1 MCLAVPPFL
10 PFPGL
15 SPPPH
20 AFWTQK
26 PVFGDGCLPVDRCR
40 AGVRRFFVGGRPTRT
55 ARAGRLWPRGE
66 RSASSKRWAAAG
78 LIGLYA
84 VALAG
89 FYALGVVRAQ
99 VLWVLAGL
107 AAAGFAVFGA
117 VFRFGLQ
124 RKRRLR
130 HVKPK
135 EGGRN
140 EVVIDQ
146 AIAIGDTAVGGLVG
160 THWPRVPVATG
171 CSREPQTIA
180 DARGPREGRSGRQV
194 VEVRV
199 SKVAQSRRSAGA
211 LCVAHRRSHPPR
223 SGLRRLSAA
232 SL

>member
-1 MCLAVPPFL
+1 M
-10 PFPGL
+10 
-15 SPPPH
+15 
-20 AFWTQK
+20 
-26 PVFGDGCLPVDRCR
+26 VFGRKNLFSATDAFPLTDAVLEFDDSSSVAVRPGRRALDGF
-40 AGVRRFFVGGRPTRT
+40 G
-55 ARAGRLWPRGE
+55 PRGE
-66 RSASSKRWAAAG
+66 RIPSSKWWAVAG

-84 VALAG
+84 AALAG
-89 FYALGVVRAQ
+89 FYALGVVGAK

-107 AAAGFAVFGA
+107 TAAGFAVFGA
-117 VFRFGLQ
+117 VFRSGLQ

-130 HVKPK
+130 PVKPK

-211 LCVAHRRSHPPR
+211 WCVAHRRSHPPR

>member
-1 MCLAVPPFL
+1 MLFGRKNLFSATDA
-10 PFPGL
+10 FPLTDAG
-15 SPPPH
+15 
-20 AFWTQK
+20 
-26 PVFGDGCLPVDRCR
+26 CR
-40 AGVRRFFVGGRPTRT
+40 AGVRRFFVGGRPTWT
-55 ARAGRLWPRGE
+55 ARAGRLWRRGE
-66 RSASSKRWAAAG
+66 RSASSKWWAAAG

-117 VFRFGLQ
+117 VFRLGLQ

-130 HVKPK
+130 PVKPK

-211 LCVAHRRSHPPR
+211 WCVAHRRSHPPR

>member
-1 MCLAVPPFL
+1 MPCWSSTILRRWPSDPQGAHWTASVPGANLAPC
-10 PFPGL
+10 
-15 SPPPH
+15 
-20 AFWTQK
+20 AKW
-26 PVFGDGCLPVDRCR
+26 
-40 AGVRRFFVGGRPTRT
+40 
-55 ARAGRLWPRGE
+55 
-66 RSASSKRWAAAG
+66 WAVAG

-84 VALAG
+84 AALAG
-89 FYALGVVRAQ
+89 FYALGVVWIQ
-99 VLWVLAGL
+99 VLRALAGL

-117 VFRFGLQ
+117 VFRLGLQ

-130 HVKPK
+130 PVKPK

-160 THWPRVPVATG
+160 PRWPRVPVATG

-211 LCVAHRRSHPPR
+211 WCVAHRRSHPPR